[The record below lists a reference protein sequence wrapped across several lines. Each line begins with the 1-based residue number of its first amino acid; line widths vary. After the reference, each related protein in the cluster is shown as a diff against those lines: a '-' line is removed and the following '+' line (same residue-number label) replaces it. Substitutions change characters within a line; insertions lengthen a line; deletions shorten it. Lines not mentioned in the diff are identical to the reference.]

1 MSLAVIGLISNQHIT
16 SNTRT
21 ATYPELSA
29 AFRLVPR
36 FHGFREGPWE
46 RAEKR
51 LGVPA
56 NCHLL
61 DILFPQHTMVV
72 APAVLILVVI
82 VVVIVVVVMV
92 VVVMTVVKVV
102 VMVVVMVV
110 VVVIVVVMVVMVLVV
125 VMVVMVLVAV
135 MRVTLVM
142 EDMVATDVASVFLSL
157 AFSKT

>member
-51 LGVPA
+51 LGVQA

-82 VVVIVVVVMV
+82 VVVVMV
-92 VVVMTVVKVV
+92 VVVMMVVKVVVKVV
-102 VMVVVMVV
+102 VMVVVIVVVIVVMVLVV
-110 VVVIVVVMVVMVLVV
+110 VVVMVVVMVVMVV
-125 VMVVMVLVAV
+125 VAV
-135 MRVTLVM
+135 MTLVM